1 MCSPTVGHREFAIQ
15 WKRGCFAEVKQKTCK
30 INQLT
35 PSTDEVNSDWRSY
48 IPGENRDNLSFH
60 F

>member
-1 MCSPTVGHREFAIQ
+1 MSGPTVGQHIQFAIQ
-15 WKRGCFAEVKQKTCK
+15 WKRGCFEGVEQPTCK

-35 PSTDEVNSDWRSY
+35 PTTAEGKNDWSCIRD
-48 IPGENRDNLSFH
+48 ENRDNLSFH